1 MESSIKKFW
10 NDGSDEYYN
19 RAYNINNNAIRIKAD
34 PWWAFPVPVRNMI
47 QNAFG
52 SMKGIKVLVPSSG
65 DNGAVFAFHLL
76 GATVVSA
83 DISEQQL
90 GNAKKIA
97 DNERWNIEFIQA
109 DTMKLDGMCDSE
121 FDLVYTSNGT
131 HIWIN
136 DLQAMYSN
144 FNRVLKPKG
153 KYIMFETHPFN
164 RPFDDSGA
172 KIKVKKPY
180 NDTTGNHWRI
190 MDIFNAVISQG
201 FYILHLEEFHAEPG
215 AHDLWF
221 YKTIKE
227 AEADGNRK
235 YDIKHNP
242 FAALP
247 AWFGLSSIK
256 RY

>member
-90 GNAKKIA
+90 GNAK
-97 DNERWNIEFIQA
+97 RLP
-109 DTMKLDGMCDSE
+109 TMNAGILNL
-121 FDLVYTSNGT
+121 F
-131 HIWIN
+131 
-136 DLQAMYSN
+136 
-144 FNRVLKPKG
+144 KP
-153 KYIMFETHPFN
+153 T
-164 RPFDDSGA
+164 
-172 KIKVKKPY
+172 
-180 NDTTGNHWRI
+180 
-190 MDIFNAVISQG
+190 
-201 FYILHLEEFHAEPG
+201 L
-215 AHDLWF
+215 
-221 YKTIKE
+221 
-227 AEADGNRK
+227 
-235 YDIKHNP
+235 
-242 FAALP
+242 
-247 AWFGLSSIK
+247 
-256 RY
+256 